1 MRDSMVGWFLDHYVY
16 IDWEFNSV
24 GIGYSVESIII
35 WKRGRAR
42 FIALVLKTNGC

>member
-24 GIGYSVESIII
+24 GIGYSVESIIMEV
-35 WKRGRAR
+35 WQSPVYCVS
-42 FIALVLKTNGC
+42 LEN